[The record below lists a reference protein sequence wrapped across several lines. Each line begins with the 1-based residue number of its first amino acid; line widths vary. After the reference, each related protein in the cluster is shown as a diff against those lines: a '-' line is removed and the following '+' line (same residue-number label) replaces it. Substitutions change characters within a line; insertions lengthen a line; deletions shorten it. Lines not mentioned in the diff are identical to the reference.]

1 MKVAQTQLEA
11 DFSKN
16 VANITVAAPTTDN
29 DKWDGNLIIEGYH
42 NLTNIDLAGHSIDGL
57 VIRDCPKLI
66 ELDLNNN
73 DTKKVDLSKLTL
85 DLSKNPI
92 ANTTLINF
100 WANNNHNLTKINLK
114 NCTKI
119 EKLAL
124 KNCGT
129 IEEFLGG
136 EDFDASLKDVAY
148 EGTNGLSFAG
158 TSHLKELKGAK
169 EAVDVIL
176 GGEKPK
182 KRRDPVTGEELI
194 EIDVDALKNQL
205 IVKGS
210 ENPSSPIKNELG
222 AIKAELGLGKNAAQS
237 QIIAKIRELM
247 GPGYIS
253 KVSLTS
259 DAEDSLKGLG
269 VAEGEISKLSVAT
282 SARDVEIS
290 RNKLVNDKF
299 NELQSKLNHAHYI
312 NIGLGTLSVGVLL
325 ILTWMILKD
334 RKLLPSQEDE
344 EVKD

>member
-1 MKVAQTQLEA
+1 
-11 DFSKN
+11 
-16 VANITVAAPTTDN
+16 
-29 DKWDGNLIIEGYH
+29 
-42 NLTNIDLAGHSIDGL
+42 L

-66 ELDLNNN
+66 KLNLNNN

-85 DLSKNPI
+85 DSSKNPI

-114 NCTKI
+114 NCIKI
-119 EKLAL
+119 EGLAL
-124 KNCGT
+124 KHCGT

-176 GGEKPK
+176 AGEKPK

-222 AIKAELGLGKNAAQS
+222 AIKVELGLGKNAVQS

-269 VAEGEISKLSVAT
+269 VAEGEISSKLSAAA
-282 SARDVEIS
+282 SARDVEVS

-299 NELQSKLNHAHYI
+299 NELQSKLNHAHYL

-325 ILTWMILKD
+325 ILT
-334 RKLLPSQEDE
+334 
-344 EVKD
+344 